1 MRSDLDS
8 HRIQWLA
15 LGSVALPLAAGAH
28 VLGWARD
35 RGLAARRHWSRR
47 RGLRVLAGLAAL
59 PALLLAGVVHRA
71 YFDTR
76 GLPDLRPLLRFEPPI
91 TGRVYDANGRVIL
104 EVATEYRQIVSYAEL
119 PPVVRDAILAAED
132 KNYFSHRGVD
142 YTAWPRVAVKALRL
156 TFQELPSHSAAGSA
170 ERALLRLP
178 QGGSTVTQQL
188 VRSYFLRD
196 LTAREGGR
204 ELLFEGL
211 VPQASAYLL
220 GVSTTNKLL
229 RKLEEIRIAL
239 WLERE
244 MERVYGSQRAAKEQ
258 ILARYASFIY
268 LGNGRYG
275 FAAASDYYFGKALAS
290 YGPEDADKAAC
301 LAGIAKSPRA
311 YAPAPASLE
320 RSQRRRDQVLALMA
334 ARRYL
339 PRDLVRRLQQ
349 APLRV
354 IPPRP
359 LSTEAPGAVEQAL
372 RELRRDGRW
381 GMESL
386 AAGRIFLHSTL
397 DNRIQ
402 TAANDALEAGL
413 RRYEERH
420 PGRDGQ
426 VQGALV
432 VLRNRDAAILALVGG
447 RRHYQGAD
455 SSWGDLNRAVETRRQ
470 PGSTMKPLLY
480 LAAFRSGSLLDGTL
494 PDVPVAVS
502 SGLDGHPKWIA
513 NYDGKFQGTIA
524 VREALAQ
531 SRNAPTVWLAREIG
545 MGPVLRTA
553 RDLGL
558 TSSLRP
564 SLSTVLGASELSLL
578 DLANMFRAIA
588 SGLRAEPYVLAR
600 ITDHRGGV
608 RYEPTPQIRPLRVDP
623 VALRQVQEGLRGTVR
638 LPRGTAHALEASG
651 FPVPVMGKTG
661 TTNDFRDAL
670 FVGSTYGPEGLTV
683 GVWVGFDDNRTLGPG
698 ETGARNALPVFAE
711 VMRGIY
717 EREHL
722 AVAPD
727 FPEAIED
734 GISSYLSRR
743 QAEAILAAV
752 PMPTARLEPAAQ
764 IQVLAGGG
772 GGADN
777 K

>member
-1 MRSDLDS
+1 
-8 HRIQWLA
+8 
-15 LGSVALPLAAGAH
+15 
-28 VLGWARD
+28 
-35 RGLAARRHWSRR
+35 
-47 RGLRVLAGLAAL
+47 
-59 PALLLAGVVHRA
+59 
-71 YFDTR
+71 
-76 GLPDLRPLLRFEPPI
+76 
-91 TGRVYDANGRVIL
+91 
-104 EVATEYRQIVSYAEL
+104 
-119 PPVVRDAILAAED
+119 
-132 KNYFSHRGVD
+132 
-142 YTAWPRVAVKALRL
+142 
-156 TFQELPSHSAAGSA
+156 
-170 ERALLRLP
+170 
-178 QGGSTVTQQL
+178 
-188 VRSYFLRD
+188 
-196 LTAREGGR
+196 
-204 ELLFEGL
+204 
-211 VPQASAYLL
+211 
-220 GVSTTNKLL
+220 
-229 RKLEEIRIAL
+229 
-239 WLERE
+239 
-244 MERVYGSQRAAKEQ
+244 
-258 ILARYASFIY
+258 
-268 LGNGRYG
+268 
-275 FAAASDYYFGKALAS
+275 
-290 YGPEDADKAAC
+290 
-301 LAGIAKSPRA
+301 
-311 YAPAPASLE
+311 
-320 RSQRRRDQVLALMA
+320 
-334 ARRYL
+334 
-339 PRDLVRRLQQ
+339 
-349 APLRV
+349 
-354 IPPRP
+354 
-359 LSTEAPGAVEQAL
+359 
-372 RELRRDGRW
+372 
-381 GMESL
+381 MESL

-480 LAAFRSGSLLDGTL
+480 LAAFRSGSMLDGTL

-502 SGLDGHPKWIA
+502 SGLEGHPKWIA

-531 SRNAPTVWLAREIG
+531 SRNAPTVWLALEIG

-558 TSSLRP
+558 ASSLRP
-564 SLSTVLGASELSLL
+564 YAQH
-578 DLANMFRAIA
+578 RARR
-588 SGLRAEPYVLAR
+588 LRAQPAR
-600 ITDHRGGV
+600 PRQHVPGHRFRSARRAVHPGPDHGPSGGV
-608 RYEPTPQIRPLRVDP
+608 RYEPTPQVGPLRVDP

>member
-1 MRSDLDS
+1 MRSDLDT
-8 HRIQWLA
+8 HPIQWLA
-15 LGSVALPLAAGAH
+15 LGSVALPLAAGARF
-28 VLGWARD
+28 LDWASD
-35 RGLAARRHWSRR
+35 RGLAVRRHFSRR
-47 RGLRVLAGLAAL
+47 RSLRVLAALAAL

-71 YFDTR
+71 YFDRR

-91 TGRVYDANGRVIL
+91 TGRVYDANGQVVL
-104 EVATEYRQIVSYAEL
+104 EVATEYRQVVSYAEL

-132 KNYFSHRGVD
+132 KNYFSHGGVD
-142 YTAWPRVAVKALRL
+142 YSAWPRVAYKATHLTLAELRS
-156 TFQELPSHSAAGSA
+156 PA
-170 ERALLRLP
+170 RARPGEGFVRLP
-178 QGGSTVTQQL
+178 QGASTLTQQL

-196 LTAREGGR
+196 MTAREGGR
-204 ELLFEGL
+204 ELLVGGPI
-211 VPQASAYLL
+211 PQAAALLL

-239 WLERE
+239 WLEGE
-244 MERVYGSQRAAKEQ
+244 MERVYGSRRAAKEE

-275 FAAASDYYFGKALAS
+275 FAAASDYYFGKKLVS
-290 YGPEDADKAAC
+290 YGSEDADKAAC

-311 YAPAPASLE
+311 YAPAPHSFV
-320 RSQRRRDQVLALMA
+320 RSQQRRDQVLALMG

-349 APLRV
+349 TPLRV

-359 LSTEAPGAVEQAL
+359 LSTDAPAAVEQAL
-372 RELRRDGRW
+372 RELRKDGRW

-397 DNRIQ
+397 DNRVQ

-420 PGRDGQ
+420 PGQDGQ

-447 RRHYQGAD
+447 RRHYRGLD

-502 SGLDGHPKWIA
+502 SGLEGHPKWIA

-531 SRNAPTVWLAREIG
+531 SRNAPAVWLAREIG

-553 RDLGL
+553 QDLGL
-558 TSSLRP
+558 GSSLRP
-564 SLSTVLGASELSLL
+564 TLSTVLGASELSLL

-588 SGLRAEPYVLAR
+588 SGLRAEPYILAR

-608 RYEPTPQIRPLRVDP
+608 RYEPTPQVWPLRVDP
-623 VALRQVQEGLRGTVR
+623 VALSQAQEGLRGTVR

-651 FPVPVMGKTG
+651 FPIPVMGKTG
-661 TTNDFRDAL
+661 PTNDFRDAL

-683 GVWVGFDDNRTLGPG
+683 GVWVGFDDNRTLGTG
-698 ETGARNALPVFAE
+698 ETGARNALPIFAE
-711 VMRGIY
+711 IMRGIY
-717 EREHL
+717 ERERL
-722 AVAPD
+722 AVPPA
-727 FPEAIED
+727 FPEAIEH

-743 QAEAILAAV
+743 AAEAIL
-752 PMPTARLEPAAQ
+752 PTVALPAARLEPAVQ
-764 IQVLAGGG
+764 IQVGGG
-772 GGADN
+772 GEHE
-777 K
+777 